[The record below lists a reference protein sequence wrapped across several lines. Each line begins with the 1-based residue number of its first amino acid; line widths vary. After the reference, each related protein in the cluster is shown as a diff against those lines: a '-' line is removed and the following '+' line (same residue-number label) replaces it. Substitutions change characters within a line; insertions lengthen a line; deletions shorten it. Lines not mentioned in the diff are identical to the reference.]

1 MNATSERPTPEDI
14 QAALDTLPRLREDL
28 VWIADAG
35 DVLPEGQLAW
45 VHVILAEG
53 SASSP
58 EHLLLFRG
66 RQYLGTATEE
76 PQAYTTIIGAE
87 GNTITVQYRWLVDD
101 EPSSEPAGV
110 GTVRYQ
116 INETITALDAA
127 PWPDC
132 EFHC

>member
-1 MNATSERPTPEDI
+1 MTVSGERPTPEDI

-35 DVLPEGQLAW
+35 DVLPEGGLAW
-45 VHVILAEG
+45 VHAILAEG

-76 PQAYTTIIGAE
+76 PQAYTTIIGSE

-110 GTVRYQ
+110 GTVRYR
-116 INETITALDAA
+116 ISDTITALDSA
-127 PWPDC
+127 PWPAT
-132 EFHC
+132 EFYC